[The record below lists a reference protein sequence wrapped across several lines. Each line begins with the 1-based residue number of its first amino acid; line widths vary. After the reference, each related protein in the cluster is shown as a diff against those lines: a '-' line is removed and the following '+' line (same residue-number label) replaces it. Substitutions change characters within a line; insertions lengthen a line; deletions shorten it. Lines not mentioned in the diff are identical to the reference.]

1 MSENFWKKFSY
12 WAGLL
17 PLGAIFGLVFYLAH
31 LEVKDLDLWLHIGV
45 GRFIVTQGV
54 IPFSD
59 VLSCT
64 IAGTPWVNHEW
75 LFQVIAYNIFQNWG
89 PEGLIQMQVVI
100 VTLTMTLLLLLGYN
114 KDKQLMLI
122 FVLYLVSVV
131 YQQRFTIRPDL
142 YSLFFFAFYIF
153 VLSLHIDKR
162 WSVAALVI
170 TQVLWSNIHGF
181 FFFGPLFVLIGLVS
195 EWLKRHAR
203 LPYEWNKSG
212 RLNGEEY
219 KRLKVIL
226 VFVVLAC
233 LVNPYTF
240 EGAWYPLRVFFSL
253 SGENKVFFEHI
264 QELQRPLHW
273 RTLLS
278 SDEFV
283 FYKIL
288 ILISV
293 VTFIFNRRQIDIS
306 ALLFWLVFFIF
317 SIQASRNMA
326 FFALAAYMVIITN
339 VLNISHKDII
349 PLRFTNKKFMH
360 LTSAVAKL
368 LFLAWIFQ
376 SVEGYALQGYYDLDK
391 YERKSE
397 FGGVSLRSYPDKAV
411 DFLARNDIR
420 GNFFNDFNSGAY
432 LVGRVFPKIKVF
444 IDGRTEVYGGKF
456 FGQYRKLWEEGDSAL
471 FEDAINKYH
480 LTGAL
485 LNSVRQHIPKKVL
498 KYFYENKDWAVVYF
512 DYDAVIFLRRVPEN
526 QTYID
531 QFAID
536 LAQWQPIKLD
546 MFKLGTSPVS
556 PFPNYFRA
564 FTLESLD
571 LDDQSLAEAR
581 EAIRIAPG
589 YGDVHELM
597 GKIYSKR
604 KQYDEAFMH
613 FRVAALGMP
622 NNKQT
627 RHNLALCYFDMG
639 KYEGAIKQYLRI
651 IELWPADP
659 KGYFLLAKTYAKDRQ
674 YDRAVNTLRKAHQM
688 RPDDA
693 RDIVGVGDIIY
704 DQGDHAR
711 AKEVYILALDAKK
724 DPGLV
729 HKKLGFVYKA
739 MGERPKALEEFRQ
752 SFALN
757 AVDEEVKKELGP

>member
-45 GRFIVTQGV
+45 GRFIVTQGI

-59 VLSCT
+59 VLSCS

-75 LFQVIAYNIFQNWG
+75 LFQVIVYNIFQNWG
-89 PEGLIQMQVVI
+89 SDGLIQMQVVI

-122 FVLYLVSVV
+122 FALYLVAMV

-142 YSLFFFAFYIF
+142 FSMLFFTVYIF

-162 WSVAALVI
+162 WSLPALAI
-170 TQVLWSNIHGF
+170 TQILWSNIHGF

-195 EWLKRHAR
+195 EWLKRHVR

-212 RLNGEEY
+212 RLNDAEY

-226 VFVVLAC
+226 GLVVLAC
-233 LVNPYTF
+233 LVNPYVL
-240 EGAWYPLRVFFSL
+240 EGALYPFRVFFSL

-264 QELQRPLHW
+264 QELQRPLQW
-273 RTLLS
+273 NTLLS
-278 SDEFV
+278 GDDFV

-288 ILISV
+288 ILVSL

-306 ALLFWLVFFIF
+306 ALLFWLVFLVF
-317 SIQASRNMA
+317 SIQAARNVA
-326 FFALAAYMVIITN
+326 FFALAAFMVIITN
-339 VLNISHKDII
+339 VINISYKDII
-349 PLRFTNKKFMH
+349 PLRFTDKKFMH
-360 LTSAVAKL
+360 LTSAIVKL
-368 LFLAWIFQ
+368 LFLAWILQ
-376 SVEGYALQGYYDLDK
+376 SAGDYALRGYYDLDK

-411 DFLARNDIR
+411 DFLVRNDIH

-456 FGQYRKLWEEGDSAL
+456 FARYQKLWEEGDSAL
-471 FEDAINKYH
+471 FEETIKKYNI
-480 LTGAL
+480 TGAL

-498 KYFYENKDWAVVYF
+498 KYFYGNKDWVVVYF

-526 QTYID
+526 QKYID

-536 LAQWQPIKLD
+536 LTQWQPIKLD
-546 MFKLGTSPVS
+546 IFKLGTSPIS

-571 LDDQSLAEAR
+571 LDDQALAEAQ
-581 EAIRIAPG
+581 EAVRIAPG
-589 YGDVHELM
+589 YSDIHELM

-613 FRVAALGMP
+613 FRAAALGLP
-622 NNKQT
+622 SDKQA

-639 KYEGAIKQYLRI
+639 KYEGATKQYLRI
-651 IELWPADP
+651 IELWPTDP
-659 KGYFLLAKTYAKDRQ
+659 KGYFLLAKTYAKDQQ
-674 YDRAVNTLRKAHQM
+674 YDRAISTLRKVHSM

-693 RDIVGVGDIIY
+693 QDIVGAGDIIY
-704 DQGDHAR
+704 AQGDYVK
-711 AKEVYILALDAKK
+711 AKEVYALALDVGK
-724 DPGLV
+724 DLGLV
-729 HKKLGFVYKA
+729 HKKIGFVYKA
-739 MGERPKALEEFRQ
+739 MGEQPKALAEFRQ
-752 SFALN
+752 SFASN
-757 AVDEEVKKELGP
+757 AVDNEVKKELEP